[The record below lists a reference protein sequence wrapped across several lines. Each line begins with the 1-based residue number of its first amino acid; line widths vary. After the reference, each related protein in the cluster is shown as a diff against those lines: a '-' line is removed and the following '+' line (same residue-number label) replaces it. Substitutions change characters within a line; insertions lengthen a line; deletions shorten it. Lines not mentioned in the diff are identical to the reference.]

1 MIICNSVHCQYAAN
15 NNLWIYTECIQH
27 TFCSFYLFFWLCGK
41 LILIIAGKVR
51 QLLLLKITLM
61 GIV

>member
-27 TFCSFYLFFWLCGK
+27 TFCSFYLFFGSVVNWYWL
-41 LILIIAGKVR
+41 
-51 QLLLLKITLM
+51 
-61 GIV
+61 